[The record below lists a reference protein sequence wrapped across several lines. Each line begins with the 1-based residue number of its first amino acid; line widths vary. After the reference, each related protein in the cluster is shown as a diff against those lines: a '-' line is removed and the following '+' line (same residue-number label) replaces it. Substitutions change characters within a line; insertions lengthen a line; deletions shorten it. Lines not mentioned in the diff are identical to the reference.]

1 MLPEASRHRL
11 PGRLQSLQGWRPAWL
26 VLLTS
31 WNCQIWRLS
40 AFVRGSC
47 VSVGQHLLLQC
58 ERASLLCSE
67 GPGEP
72 APVQGPRRGSVGR
85 DSLLHQSERRG
96 TWLSEP
102 CQFHTAR
109 EASGRCQTARSQQM
123 GASQLVLSHV
133 LMTTLGQ
140 RNPWKYTTGINSG
153 NVSAPKREFLPAAF
167 SGRTISNPE
176 SEYATR
182 KWRLDQLP

>member
-1 MLPEASRHRL
+1 MLSEASSHCL
-11 PGRLQSLQGWRPAWL
+11 PGGLQRLRGWRPAWL

-31 WNCQIWRLS
+31 WKCQIWRLS
-40 AFVRGSC
+40 AFVRGRC
-47 VSVGQHLLLQC
+47 VSVGQHLLLPC

-67 GPGEP
+67 GPSKP
-72 APVQGPRRGSVGR
+72 ALVQGSPRGSVGH
-85 DSLLHQSERRG
+85 DSLLHQSKRRG

-102 CQFHTAR
+102 CQSRTAR
-109 EASGRCQTARSQQM
+109 EASGRCQTLRSQQM

-140 RNPWKYTTGINSG
+140 RNPWKYVPGINLG
-153 NVSAPKREFLPAAF
+153 NVSAPKREFFPAAF

-176 SEYATR
+176 SENATR
-182 KWRLDQLP
+182 K